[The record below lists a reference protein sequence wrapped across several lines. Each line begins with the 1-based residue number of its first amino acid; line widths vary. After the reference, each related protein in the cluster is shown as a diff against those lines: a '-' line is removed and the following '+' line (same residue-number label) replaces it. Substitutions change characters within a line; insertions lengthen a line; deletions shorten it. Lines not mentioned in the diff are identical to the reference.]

1 MGQSTKT
8 IQCSDSLVW
17 DENVLGKKDSQYDV
31 VLTNPPF
38 GVNIQAGT
46 PETLSK
52 FDLAY
57 KYKKMKRNVAI
68 VWGGYTSEAVISAK
82 SMAGIYS
89 FLPDQEDGR
98 VLHTKITAHN
108 YLSAGLCL
116 TDVPLL

>member
-57 KYKKMKRNVAI
+57 KYKKMKDGSSIKTDNINESVAPQVVFMEQCVKLVKAGGKIGI
-68 VWGGYTSEAVISAK
+68 VVPESMISNK
-82 SMAGIYS
+82 NI
-89 FLPDQEDGR
+89 
-98 VLHTKITAHN
+98 HT
-108 YLSAGLCL
+108 L
-116 TDVPLL
+116 

>member
-52 FDLAY
+52 FDLA
-57 KYKKMKRNVAI
+57 
-68 VWGGYTSEAVISAK
+68 
-82 SMAGIYS
+82 
-89 FLPDQEDGR
+89 
-98 VLHTKITAHN
+98 
-108 YLSAGLCL
+108 
-116 TDVPLL
+116 